1 MKKPNKKN
9 TKIKKTQKTKKKN
22 KTNTTRC
29 ACSRELHR
37 QILFLKAFVTTHNFG
52 PFLALF
58 ATCQLYGK
66 TAKYEFQQKNIPPQ
80 VPPQLFFDRSA
91 PVLRMLR
98 GKKHAER
105 LKEKFVGVKKNEN
118 QTSTKSQ
125 QTSRC
130 EPDQSYVFQDKMME
144 KERIANQTNLPRP

>member
-91 PVLRMLR
+91 PVLRILR
-98 GKKHAER
+98 GKQQSER
-105 LKEKFVGVKKNEN
+105 FKEKVCGGQEER
-118 QTSTKSQ
+118 KSNKYKI
-125 QTSRC
+125 T
-130 EPDQSYVFQDKMME
+130 
-144 KERIANQTNLPRP
+144 TNVTM